1 MRLLIVQYGGD
12 YRKVFEQVRNQGI
25 ETYHAQKY
33 VVETVT
39 ELSQKLEEV
48 ALLCCQTQQTYNEEV
63 QPGLRVIGAGVE
75 PYQNSQRVL
84 EIIQAQQPT
93 HLVIHFPHEKM
104 FRWGIQQQV
113 KILGLFADSFLQRGW
128 KRRLKNY
135 TLARLLNH
143 PQVDLVANHGI
154 NACLSL
160 QQIGVNPNKIIPWDF
175 PHHRTPHMFPTKELK
190 ELSELSINSRPL
202 QLVYVGLIQEN
213 KGVGDILTAV
223 AKLGQFRPLSVKIAG
238 GGEIEKFQRRA
249 QALKI
254 SEQVE
259 FLGLIPQTR
268 VIELMS
274 TADAVIV
281 PSWHEYPEGLPL
293 TIYEALS
300 TRTPIIA
307 SDHPMFRGNLIHRQ
321 NAMIFPER
329 NPQQLAACI
338 RELFTNPQLY
348 AQISLATASA
358 WENLQIPLKWGDLI
372 QNWLFGVREDQ
383 TWFRDR
389 LR

>member
-1 MRLLIVQYGGD
+1 M
-12 YRKVFEQVRNQGI
+12 
-25 ETYHAQKY
+25 
-33 VVETVT
+33 
-39 ELSQKLEEV
+39 
-48 ALLCCQTQQTYNEEV
+48 

-75 PYQNSQRVL
+75 PYQNSRRVL

-223 AKLGQFRPLSVKIAG
+223 AKLGEFRPLSVKIAG
-238 GGEIEKFQRRA
+238 GGEIEKFQHRA

-338 RELFTNPQLY
+338 RELFTNPELY

-372 QNWLFGVREDQ
+372 QNWLYGVREDQ